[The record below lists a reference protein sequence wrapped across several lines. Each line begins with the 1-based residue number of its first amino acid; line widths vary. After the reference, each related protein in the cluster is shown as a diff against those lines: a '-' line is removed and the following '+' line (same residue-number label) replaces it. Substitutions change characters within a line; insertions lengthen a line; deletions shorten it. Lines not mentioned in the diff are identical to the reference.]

1 MMVFKVF
8 CPAWLLVSIGLCMN
22 VVAILV
28 TSLVLDRNS
37 MQQLGRHE
45 QQQQNVYLIQQAWN
59 KLDILERKEEWML
72 LYLQSHEK
80 NGLLD
85 KKAAAHLTRWLP
97 VKSWEVSLAGF
108 EQIVIAL
115 EQERQSLRDHIDNLY
130 ILNLQLQAQIAGYRD
145 EFQRYRNVAL
155 LLQIFGLALILSRDL
170 AWRR

>member
-1 MMVFKVF
+1 MAFKVF

-37 MQQLGRHE
+37 MQQLSRHE

-59 KLDILERKEEWML
+59 KLDILERKEEWL
-72 LYLQSHEK
+72 VLYLQSRE
-80 NGLLD
+80 NNEVLD
-85 KKAAAHLTRWLP
+85 NAAATHLARWLP
-97 VKSWEVSLAGF
+97 VKDWQLSLAGL
-108 EQIVIAL
+108 EQIATVL
-115 EQERQSLRDHIDNLY
+115 EQERQALRDRIDSLY
-130 ILNLQLQAQIAGYRD
+130 ILNLQLQAQIAAYRD